1 MANETWNNAKPIDAT
16 ANPVGAKNIVIG
28 ILNGTED
35 DIIPIGFVQNFSFS
49 QNKLT
54 QRVFEVGSGVSRIAA
69 GPNIVMANATRLVT
83 DMDTL
88 TGLVGLGGMYWF
100 EFDNSNPVFDI
111 PVNLVVS
118 FYNRDGGLIQHTV
131 IRGCIITAENFSVN
145 AGDVVTFEN
154 VAFEG
159 SKVENLGLTSE
170 GSTLLTNPL
179 GVETEGVETEYPL
192 GGSF

>member
-1 MANETWNNAKPIDAT
+1 MANDTWNSTWNNSEPIDST
-16 ANPVGAKNIVIG
+16 ANPVGAKNIVIS
-28 ILNGTED
+28 ILNDTETD
-35 DIIPIGFVQNFSFS
+35 MIPIGFVQNFSFS

-54 QRVFEVGSGVSRIAA
+54 QRVFEIGSGVSRIAA

-83 DMDTL
+83 DKDTL
-88 TGLVGLGGMYWF
+88 TGLIGSRGTQRF
-100 EFDNSNPVFDI
+100 DFDNSYFLFDY

-118 FYNRDGGLIQHTV
+118 FYDRDTNPIQHVV

-159 SKVENLGLTSE
+159 TKVENFGGLAKT
-170 GSTLLTNPL
+170 T
-179 GVETEGVETEYPL
+179 
-192 GGSF
+192 

>member
-1 MANETWNNAKPIDAT
+1 MANGTWDNSKPIDEYSS
-16 ANPVGAKNIVIG
+16 PIGAKNIVIG
-28 ILNGTED
+28 ILDVDENSIT
-35 DIIPIGFVQNFSFS
+35 PIGLVQNFSFS

-83 DMDTL
+83 DKDTL
-88 TGLVGLGGMYWF
+88 TGIAGSWGSSWF
-100 EFDNSNPVFDI
+100 EFDNSNPLFDNPI
-111 PVNLVVS
+111 NLVVS
-118 FYNRDGGLIQHTV
+118 FYDKNGKLIQHTV

-159 SKVENLGLTSE
+159 TKVENLGELPLTGE
-170 GSTLLTNPL
+170 TGTGEARAGGTTGPTL
-179 GVETEGVETEYPL
+179 V
-192 GGSF
+192 

>member
-1 MANETWNNAKPIDAT
+1 MANDTWDNSKPIDQHS
-16 ANPVGAKNIVIG
+16 NPVGAKNIVIQ
-28 ILNGTED
+28 ILNASETNMT
-35 DIIPIGFVQNFSFS
+35 PIGFVQNFSFS

-54 QRVFEVGSGVSRIAA
+54 QRVFEVGSGVSRISA

-88 TGLVGLGGMYWF
+88 TGIVGYWGTPNF
-100 EFDNSNPVFDI
+100 EFDNSKKMFDE

-118 FYNRDGGLIQHTV
+118 FYHSDGTLVNHVV
-131 IRGCIITAENFSVN
+131 IRNCIITAENFSVN

-159 SKVENLGLTSE
+159 TKVENLGTLGNGTSTGASPQPGE
-170 GSTLLTNPL
+170 
-179 GVETEGVETEYPL
+179 EAYKEAEY
-192 GGSF
+192 